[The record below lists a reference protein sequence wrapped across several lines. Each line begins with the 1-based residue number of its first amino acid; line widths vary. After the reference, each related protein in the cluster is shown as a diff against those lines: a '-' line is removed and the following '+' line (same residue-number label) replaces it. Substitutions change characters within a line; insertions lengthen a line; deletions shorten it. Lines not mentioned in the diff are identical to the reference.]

1 MDKLI
6 RTIDP
11 LGNVFAVKYDENGNK
26 IKEINPN
33 YYNSQKDDGIGIEY
47 KYDTNHRRISTIF
60 RTEACQERNM
70 TLRAI

>member
-1 MDKLI
+1 MTKVIAPKQYGEKGENGSGYAFEYNAMDKLI

-33 YYNSQKDDGIGIEY
+33 YYNSQKDDV
-47 KYDTNHRRISTIF
+47 
-60 RTEACQERNM
+60 
-70 TLRAI
+70 